1 MIGRE
6 NETHICITQGLHKFK
21 NEEWLVWREWE
32 LGREGSMDAGGN
44 LITSR
49 NAMEM

>member
-1 MIGRE
+1 MKERE
-6 NETHICITQGLHKFK
+6 NVTTHITFK
-21 NEEWLVWREWE
+21 VYTILKMRSGWFGKNGR
-32 LGREGSMDAGGN
+32 GREGSMDAGGN